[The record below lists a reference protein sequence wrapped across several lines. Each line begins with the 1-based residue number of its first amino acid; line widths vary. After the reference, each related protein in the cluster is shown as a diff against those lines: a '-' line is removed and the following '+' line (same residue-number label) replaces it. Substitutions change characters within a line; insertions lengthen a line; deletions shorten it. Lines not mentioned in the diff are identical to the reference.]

1 MNGESNMQTCMLPCV
16 KQILR
21 ELKPGLCNNLEGC
34 SGKRGLR
41 DIQEVGDIGV
51 PYG

>member
-1 MNGESNMQTCMLPCV
+1 MNGESNIQTCMLPCV

-21 ELKPGLCNNLEGC
+21 ELKPGLCNNLEGWG
-34 SGKRGLR
+34 GKRGLR
-41 DIQEVGDIGV
+41 DIQEGGDIGV